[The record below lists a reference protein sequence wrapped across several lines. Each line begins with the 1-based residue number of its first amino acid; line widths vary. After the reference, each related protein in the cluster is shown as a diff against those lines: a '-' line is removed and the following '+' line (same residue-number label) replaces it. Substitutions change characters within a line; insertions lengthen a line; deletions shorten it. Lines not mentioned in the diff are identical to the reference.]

1 MYPITVKRNIASPSE
16 PVTLA
21 EAKHYLRVTS
31 SADDNYITQ
40 IIGAARESIEISTSR
55 AIVTQTIDFGF
66 KSFPQS
72 YRQFR
77 LPVGG
82 VGQTITHIKYKADG
96 VSVTLDST
104 MYSLHDNAEGVTN
117 VIFNDKFEYPTLD
130 AEYETPVEVR
140 VSYAPAG
147 VYKLGIVQ
155 AVYLM
160 VANFYEMRVPISL
173 GAAPFKVPLGIEHL
187 ISQYRV
193 RRKI

>member
-1 MYPITVKRNIASPSE
+1 MYPITVKRNIASPTE

-21 EAKHYLRVTS
+21 EAKNYLRVTS

-55 AIVTQTIDFGF
+55 AIVAQTIDFGF

-82 VGQTITHIKYKADG
+82 VGQTITQIIYRADG
-96 VSVTLDST
+96 LSSLLDNT

-130 AEYETPVEVR
+130 ADYETPVEVR
-140 VSYAPAG
+140 ISYDPSG

-155 AVYLM
+155 AIYLM

>member
-66 KSFPQS
+66 KSFPHS

-96 VSVTLDST
+96 VSATLDNT

-130 AEYETPVEVR
+130 ADYETPVEVR
-140 VSYAPAG
+140 VSYDPAG

-187 ISQYRV
+187 ISQYKV

>member
-1 MYPITVKRNIASPSE
+1 MYPITVKRNVASPAE
-16 PVTLA
+16 PVTLT

-31 SADDNYITQ
+31 SADNNYINQ
-40 IIGAARESIEISTSR
+40 IIGASRESIEISTSR
-55 AIVTQTIDFGF
+55 AIVAQTIDFGF

-130 AEYETPVEVR
+130 ADYETPVEVK
-140 VSYAPAG
+140 VSYDPAG

-160 VANFYEMRVPISL
+160 IANFYEMRVPISL

>member
-1 MYPITVKRNIASPSE
+1 MYPITVKRNIASPAE

-31 SADDNYITQ
+31 SADDNYINQ
-40 IIGAARESIEISTSR
+40 IIGASRESIEISTSR

-130 AEYETPVEVR
+130 ADYETPVEVK
-140 VSYAPAG
+140 VSYDPAG

-160 VANFYEMRVPISL
+160 IANFYEMRVPISL

>member
-1 MYPITVKRNIASPSE
+1 MYPITVKRNIASPAE

-31 SADDNYITQ
+31 SADDNYINQ
-40 IIGAARESIEISTSR
+40 IIGASRESIEISTSR

-130 AEYETPVEVR
+130 ADYETPVEVK
-140 VSYAPAG
+140 VSYDPSG

-160 VANFYEMRVPISL
+160 IANFYEMRVPISL